1 MFLEGRPLAGFD
13 QDAGVGVEGTGGIMV
28 FREED
33 STGLGTSLGKLVLR
47 GLRQKPTGAI
57 PL

>member
-1 MFLEGRPLAGFD
+1 MGFD

-33 STGLGTSLGKLVLR
+33 SIGLGTSLGKLVLR
-47 GLRQKPTGAI
+47 GLRQEPTGAI